1 MLKKTFKD
9 IQLLNG
15 FRVCGNLAHED
26 MLSMVSES
34 RIRCLKK
41 EHIIKK
47 VSYQDSHISKVKNQS
62 AYFLTKH
69 GKKIA
74 QDWLPDHPKH
84 FTSGRGNERHNSAL
98 GAVYAGLS
106 AEEKMSAM
114 NEQDLKDYLTDRHL
128 ALLSEGRISEAD
140 ELREKMQHI
149 SLLDMT
155 YHKAGSEELCCVEI
169 VTKNYSVGTINAKEY
184 TATEVVQA
192 AYEQINIY

>member
-1 MLKKTFKD
+1 MIRRTFKD

-15 FRVCGNLAHED
+15 FRVWGNLAHED

-47 VSYQDSHISKVKNQS
+47 VSYQNPHISKVKNQS
-62 AYFLTKH
+62 AYLLTKH

-74 QDWLPDHPKH
+74 QDWLPEHPKH

-114 NEQDLKDYLTDRHL
+114 NEQDLKDYLTDRHM
-128 ALLSEGRISEAD
+128 ALLNDGRISEAD
-140 ELREKMQHI
+140 ELREKMQHM
-149 SLLDMT
+149 SVLDMN
-155 YHKAGSEELCCVEI
+155 YRKAGSEELGCVEI
-169 VTKNYSVGTINAKEY
+169 ITQNYSVGTVNAKEY